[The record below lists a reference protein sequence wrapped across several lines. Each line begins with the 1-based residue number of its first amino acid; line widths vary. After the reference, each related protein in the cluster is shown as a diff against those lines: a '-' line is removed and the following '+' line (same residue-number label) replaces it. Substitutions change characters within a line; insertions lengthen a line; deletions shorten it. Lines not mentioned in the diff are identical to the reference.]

1 MANSNIKQVL
11 CKSSLDRGVG
21 TKFKH
26 IRFFTYIQI
35 QEQDNR
41 TGSSITRALYN
52 IKKALHSTF

>member
-11 CKSSLDRGVG
+11 CKSSLDTGVG

-41 TGSSITRALYN
+41 TGSSITRAL
-52 IKKALHSTF
+52 